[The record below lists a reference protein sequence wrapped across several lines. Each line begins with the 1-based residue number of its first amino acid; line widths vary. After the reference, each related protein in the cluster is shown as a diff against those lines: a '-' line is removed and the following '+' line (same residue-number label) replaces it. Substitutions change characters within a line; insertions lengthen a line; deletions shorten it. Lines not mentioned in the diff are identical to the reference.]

1 MTPVLHSP
9 ESPKREP
16 ALARLSAS
24 HMLML
29 NLQRKQKEQLPMLP
43 LSPWEYSH
51 QMFRSSIWGP
61 SSSTSFDGTREPF
74 RRLHHVSR
82 TAMRQ
87 ESTIPAA
94 RMQNTP
100 ARLLMS
106 RAPPFCFASTEEY
119 RSHWPFLGHHLCLR
133 MSMSPLCCSSRI
145 LGVENRVRVTIARG
159 DCLAYNLNDDDC
171 PPKDGRPSLLEQLV
185 GRVLGSQKH
194 GFSSTLFSFP
204 PTVRPSLIL
213 LSWGC

>member
-1 MTPVLHSP
+1 
-9 ESPKREP
+9 
-16 ALARLSAS
+16 
-24 HMLML
+24 
-29 NLQRKQKEQLPMLP
+29 
-43 LSPWEYSH
+43 
-51 QMFRSSIWGP
+51 MFESSIWGP

-74 RRLHHVSR
+74 LRLHHVSR

-106 RAPPFCFASTEEY
+106 KAPPFCFASTEEY

-145 LGVENRVRVTIARG
+145 LGVKNRVGGTLARVTCLVHNPNGG
-159 DCLAYNLNDDDC
+159 DR
-171 PPKDGRPSLLEQLV
+171 PSRDGRSSSLEQFV
-185 GRVLGSQKH
+185 SRVLGSQKH
-194 GFSSTLFSFP
+194 GFSSPLPSPNPFSYYF
-204 PTVRPSLIL
+204 TFL
-213 LSWGC
+213 